1 MKIPLRKS
9 PIWPAL
15 LSALVA
21 PGVGQIYNRELPKGF
36 FLLSVSIGSFL
47 WFSKVVTERL
57 SLLLPGTAEQWAK
70 DPVLLREGLMKLI
83 NQNSDM
89 FMTFQL
95 LILLVWGFG
104 VADAYFTARKIARL
118 SLTPPSDETNHPND

>member
-1 MKIPLRKS
+1 MKTPLRKS

-15 LSALVA
+15 LSALVV
-21 PGVGQIYNRELPKGF
+21 PGAGQIYNREFPKGF
-36 FLLSVSIGSFL
+36 FLVTVSVGSFL

-57 SLLLPGTAEQWAK
+57 SLLLSGTPEQWAK
-70 DPVLLREGLMKLI
+70 DPIVLREALMKLI

-95 LILLVWGFG
+95 LILLVWSFG
-104 VADAYFTARKIARL
+104 VIDAYLTARKMARL
-118 SLTPPSDETNHPND
+118 TGEPPSDETGHPLS